1 MRKELVIP
9 WQFKGQQGYNILMCR
24 KWKHSFL
31 EHSCHQ
37 KVLVVLCYLWRWYE
51 QYICYHKSQTPLLAL
66 VYLWKLTHVITNV
79 WIFFCVIHKTVG
91 LHSKL
96 AYDDIDEHWSK
107 LVCICK
113 LLVMYKNHKQ
123 KKQTCLSRNKIRLMR
138 WPMWVLLSVKLFC
151 MMT

>member
-1 MRKELVIP
+1 MKAQLFRAQLPSKGVGCTVLFVKLVWTIHLLS
-9 WQFKGQQGYNILMCR
+9 QESDTLI
-24 KWKHSFL
+24 SFSL
-31 EHSCHQ
+31 FVKTYSCDY
-37 KVLVVLCYLWRWYE
+37 KCL
-51 QYICYHKSQTPLLAL
+51 
-66 VYLWKLTHVITNV
+66 N
-79 WIFFCVIHKTVG
+79 FFCVIHKTVG

-96 AYDDIDEHWSK
+96 AYDDIDKHWSK